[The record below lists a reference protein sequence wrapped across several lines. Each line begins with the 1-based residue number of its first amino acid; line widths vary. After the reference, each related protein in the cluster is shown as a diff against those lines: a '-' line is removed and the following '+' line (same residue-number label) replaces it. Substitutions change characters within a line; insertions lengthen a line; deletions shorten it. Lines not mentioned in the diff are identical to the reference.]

1 VWYSIARG
9 DYMKKEEFQKKLIE
23 MYNNNV
29 KEEVIAELYNSE
41 LKKQA
46 SISSIKRTIRKWR
59 KQYAIIGVRNEIEQH
74 SPEMIAHNL
83 KGLTVQRDSHGN
95 IVQYWTKTK
104 PEENERYNQILEA
117 IKEIKPYKLEQN
129 TNIQTTKEETLLE
142 IPLFD
147 MHFGIN
153 TYKDYKGV
161 LEDISDLIRLKQRKK
176 IIFVIGQDLFH
187 NNDLKGNTSNGTP
200 IEKVDMK
207 KAINDAYNFYFELV
221 NIAYDYADEVE
232 IIYSKGNHDESAA
245 FIFLQMFAK
254 MFSEDIKFDLSLD
267 DKKVRT
273 FGKVFIGWSHSDK
286 GKKNVNRNIRDI
298 RGVFAELFKM
308 KWAKTDVRE
317 LHFGHLHHEKPGDG
331 LGFMVR
337 VLSTAAKTDQWH
349 LENDYV
355 GSHKRFMLFEY
366 SAKKLKTIHYI

>member
-1 VWYSIARG
+1 MYVNKEPHSEIARIYSEIMG
-9 DYMKKEEFQKKLIE
+9 RESTERNVIRRIQKWKAKMLADE
-23 MYNNNV
+23 
-29 KEEVIAELYNSE
+29 E
-41 LKKQA
+41 LKEN
-46 SISSIKRTIRKWR
+46 ITLTDHRL
-59 KQYAIIGVRNEIEQH
+59 
-74 SPEMIAHNL
+74 HNA
-83 KGLTVQRDSHGN
+83 TVQYSFDEQGN
-95 IVQYWTKTK
+95 AIPIQAWGKTK
-104 PEENERYNQILEA
+104 PEAMDRYNQILEA
-117 IKEIKPYKLEQN
+117 IKEIKPYKLERTIAN
-129 TNIQTTKEETLLE
+129 DTKKEDTLLE

-153 TYKDYKGV
+153 TYKDYRGV
-161 LEDISDLIRLKQRKK
+161 LEDITNLIRLKQRKK
-176 IIFVIGQDLFH
+176 IIFVIGQDLLH
-187 NNDLKGNTSNGTP
+187 NNDLKGNTSNGTL

-207 KAINDAYNFYFELV
+207 KAINDAYNFYFELINV
-221 NIAYDYADEVE
+221 AYDYADDVEV
-232 IIYSKGNHDESAA
+232 IYSKGNHDESAA

-273 FGKVFIGWSHSDK
+273 FGKIFIGWSHSDK

-308 KWAKTDVRE
+308 KWAKTEVRE

-337 VLSTAAKTDQWH
+337 VLSTAAKVDQWH
-349 LENDYV
+349 LENDYI

-366 SAKKLKTIHYI
+366 STKKLKTIHYI